1 MSFDFAR
8 YARYARYAQRERQH
22 RMPLPNSFA
31 NGHRW
36 FEDERVQLALLF
48 AFALLALGLGLGLRD
63 PWPSDEPRFALVARE
78 MLASGQWLF
87 PHRGVELY
95 SDKPPMFMWLEA
107 CAYAITGG
115 WRGWFLLPSL
125 LAGFGSIALVYDF
138 VRRQWNHRAGLIAAA
153 AVLVSFDFTF
163 QMRGAQIDGVETFWI
178 TLAIYGLFRHLLLGP
193 AWRWYAIGFIAAGLG
208 VITKGVG
215 VIALLVFLPFWF
227 ARRRGWNG
235 ALPAQDWNARW
246 WLALLFLLP
255 ILGWALP
262 MLWSALHV
270 HAGDPAYARY
280 AHDILLG
287 QTVSRYAEPAH
298 HIHPWWFYLSV
309 IAFEWLPLSLTI
321 PWAIPGWSR
330 ALRAKD
336 ARTLLPLA
344 WVVLVVVF
352 FSLSGG
358 KRDVYILP
366 ALPVTA
372 IALAPLL
379 PDILGRA
386 SFRWAL
392 WVLTLLL
399 AVVLLIAGIGMHT
412 GHLHKL
418 VTLASSALD
427 GSPRPLTAMI
437 LGIGSAG
444 VLIALIARP
453 RHAPWGWCAFALVA
467 WGTWG
472 FVAYP
477 LLNGYSSSRA
487 VMARTASLVPA
498 GDAIGLVAWKEQN
511 LLMLD
516 TLGRKTATFGFKLA
530 WHEQLR
536 QALAWQAADAAHRWI
551 FAYGKVLAPCV
562 RQADA
567 IHVGH
572 ANRREWY
579 LFDRRAVV
587 PGCIPPK
594 TDDTGQFGAYEPD
607 DD

>member
-1 MSFDFAR
+1 MTT
-8 YARYARYAQRERQH
+8 
-22 RMPLPNSFA
+22 MPPAHNSR
-31 NGHRW
+31 RW
-36 FEDERVQLALLF
+36 FEDERVQLVLLF
-48 AFALLALGLGLGLRD
+48 VFALLLLGLGIGLRD

-125 LAGFGSIALVYDF
+125 LAGLGSIALVYDF
-138 VRRQWNHRAGLIAAA
+138 VRRQWNHRAGLLAAA

-178 TLAIYGLFRHLLLGP
+178 TLAMYGLLRHLLLGP
-193 AWRWYAIGFIAAGLG
+193 AWRWYALGFLAAGLG

-215 VIALLVFLPFWF
+215 VIALLVFVPFWF
-227 ARRRGWNG
+227 VRWRGWNG
-235 ALPAQDWNARW
+235 ALPAQGWNARW
-246 WLALLFLLP
+246 WLALLFLAP

-309 IAFEWLPLSLTI
+309 IAFEWLPLSLAI

-344 WVVLVVVF
+344 WVVLVVIF

-379 PDILGRA
+379 PDVLRRA

-392 WVLTLLL
+392 WALTLAL
-399 AVVLLIAGIGMHT
+399 ALVLLVAGIGMHT

-427 GSPRPLTAMI
+427 GSPQPLTAMI

-444 VLIALIARP
+444 VLVALIARP

-467 WGTWG
+467 WGSWG
-472 FVAYP
+472 LVAYP

-498 GDAIGLVAWKEQN
+498 GDTIGLVAWKEQN

-516 TLGRKTATFGFKLA
+516 MLDRKTANFGFKLA

-536 QALAWQAADAAHRWI
+536 QALAWQAADPAHRWI
-551 FAYGKVLAPCV
+551 FAYGNTLAPCV
-562 RQADA
+562 READA

-579 LFDRRAVV
+579 LFNRRAVV

-594 TDDTGQFGAYEPD
+594 TEDAGQFGAYEPD

>member
-1 MSFDFAR
+1 
-8 YARYARYAQRERQH
+8 
-22 RMPLPNSFA
+22 MPPTNTPR
-31 NGHRW
+31 RW
-36 FEDERVQLALLF
+36 FEDERVQLALFF
-48 AFALLALGLGLGLRD
+48 AFALLLLGLGIGLRD

-87 PHRGVELY
+87 PHRGIELY

-107 CAYAITGG
+107 CAYAITRG

-125 LAGFGSIALVYDF
+125 LAGLGSIALVYDF
-138 VRRQWNHRAGLIAAA
+138 VRRQWNHRAGLLAAA

-163 QMRGAQIDGVETFWI
+163 QMRGAQIDGVEVFWI
-178 TLAIYGLFRHLLLGP
+178 TLAMYGFLRHLLLGP
-193 AWRWYAIGFIAAGLG
+193 AWRWYAIGFLAAGLG

-215 VIALLVFLPFWF
+215 VIALLVFVPFWF
-227 ARRRGWNG
+227 ARWRGWRG
-235 ALPAQDWNARW
+235 VLPTQVWNPRW
-246 WLALLFLLP
+246 WLALLFLVP
-255 ILGWALP
+255 VLGWALP

-270 HAGDPAYARY
+270 HAGDAAYARY

-298 HIHPWWFYLSV
+298 HIHPGWFYLSV
-309 IAFEWLPLSLTI
+309 IAFEWLPLSLAI
-321 PWAIPGWSR
+321 PWAIPGWVR
-330 ALRAKD
+330 ALRTKD

-344 WVVLVVVF
+344 WVVLVLVF

-366 ALPVTA
+366 ALPVVA

-379 PDILGRA
+379 PGILRRT

-392 WVLTLLL
+392 WALTLAL
-399 AVVLLIAGIGMHT
+399 ALVLLVAGIGMHT

-427 GSPRPLTAMI
+427 GSPQPLTAMI

-444 VLIALIARP
+444 VLVALIARP

-467 WGTWG
+467 WGSWG
-472 FVAYP
+472 LVAYP

-498 GDAIGLVAWKEQN
+498 GDTIGLVAWKEQN

-516 TLGRKTATFGFKLA
+516 ILDRKTANFGFKLA

-536 QALAWQAADAAHRWI
+536 QALAWQAADPAHRWI
-551 FAYGKVLAPCV
+551 FAYGNTLAPCV
-562 RQADA
+562 READA

-579 LFDRRAVV
+579 LFNRRAVV

-594 TDDTGQFGAYEPD
+594 TEDAGQFGAYEPD